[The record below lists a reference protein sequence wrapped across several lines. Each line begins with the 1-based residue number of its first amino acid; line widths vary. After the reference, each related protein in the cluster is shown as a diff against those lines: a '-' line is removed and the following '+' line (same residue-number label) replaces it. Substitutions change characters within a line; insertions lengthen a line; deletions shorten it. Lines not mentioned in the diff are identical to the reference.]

1 MRMAEINMIT
11 ALVVAGILFTLG
23 LVGVLV
29 RRNII
34 FILLSIEIM
43 LNACGL
49 AFVVVGSALEQPDGQ
64 AMYFFIL
71 TVAAS
76 EMAIG
81 LGLILNFFHKY
92 KTLDTNVLNQMR
104 G

>member
-1 MRMAEINMIT
+1 MAEINMMTGLI
-11 ALVVAGILFTLG
+11 VAGILFGLG

-34 FILLSIEIM
+34 FIILSIEIM

-49 AFVVVGSALEQPDGQ
+49 AFIVVGSALGQPDGQ
-64 AMYFFIL
+64 VMYFFIL
-71 TVAAS
+71 AVAAA
-76 EMAIG
+76 EMALG

>member
-1 MRMAEINMIT
+1 MIMANVSMMT
-11 ALVVAGILFTLG
+11 GLMVAGILFIIG
-23 LVGVLV
+23 LVGVLA

-34 FILLSIEIM
+34 FVLLSIEIM

-49 AFVVVGSALEQPDGQ
+49 AFIVVGSSLNQPDGQ
-64 AMYFFIL
+64 VMYFFIL
-71 TVAAS
+71 AIAAA
-76 EMAIG
+76 EVVLG
-81 LGLILNFFHKY
+81 LGLTLNFFHKF

>member
-1 MRMAEINMIT
+1 MMT
-11 ALVVAGILFTLG
+11 GLVVAGILFGLG
-23 LVGVLV
+23 LIGVLV

-34 FILLSIEIM
+34 FIILSIEIM

-49 AFVVVGSALEQPDGQ
+49 AFIVVGYTLKQPDGQ

-71 TVAAS
+71 AVAAA
-76 EMAIG
+76 EMTLG
-81 LGLILNFFHKY
+81 LGLVMNFYHKY
-92 KTLDTNVLNQMR
+92 KSLDTNVLNQMR

>member
-1 MRMAEINMIT
+1 MAEINMTTGLI
-11 ALVVAGILFTLG
+11 VAGILFGLG

-34 FILLSIEIM
+34 FILLSLEVM

-49 AFVVVGSALEQPDGQ
+49 AFIVVGSALNQPDGQ
-64 AMYFFIL
+64 VMYFFIL
-71 TVAAS
+71 AVAAS
-76 EMAIG
+76 EMALG
-81 LGLILNFFHKY
+81 LGLILNLHHNY
-92 KTLDTNVLNQMR
+92 KTLDTNALNQMR

>member
-1 MRMAEINMIT
+1 MAEVNMTTGLI
-11 ALVVAGILFTLG
+11 VAGILFGLG

-34 FILLSIEIM
+34 FILLSLEVM

-49 AFVVVGSALEQPDGQ
+49 AFIVAGSSRNQPDGQ
-64 AMYFFIL
+64 VMYFFIL
-71 TVAAS
+71 AIAAS

-81 LGLILNFFHKY
+81 LGLILSLYHKF
-92 KTLDTNVLNQMR
+92 KTLDIKVLKQMK

>member
-1 MRMAEINMIT
+1 MT
-11 ALVVAGILFTLG
+11 TGLLVAGILFGLG

-34 FILLSIEIM
+34 FILLSLEVM

-49 AFVVVGSALEQPDGQ
+49 AFIVAGSALNQPDGQ
-64 AMYFFIL
+64 VMYFFIL
-71 TVAAS
+71 SVAAA

-81 LGLILNFFHKY
+81 LGLILNLHHKY
-92 KTLDTNVLNQMR
+92 KTLDTNTLNQMR

>member
-1 MRMAEINMIT
+1 MAEINMISG
-11 ALVVAGILFTLG
+11 LLIAGILFIIG
-23 LVGVLV
+23 LAGVIA

-43 LNACGL
+43 LNSCGL
-49 AFVVVGSALEQPDGQ
+49 AFIVVGSALNQPDGQ
-64 AMYFFIL
+64 VMYFFIL
-71 TVAAS
+71 AVAAA
-76 EMAIG
+76 EMALG

-92 KTLDTNVLNQMR
+92 KTLDTNVLNRMK

>member
-1 MRMAEINMIT
+1 MGHISMMSGMI
-11 ALVVAGILFTLG
+11 LAGILFIIG
-23 LVGVLV
+23 LVGVLS

-43 LNACGL
+43 LNATGI
-49 AFVVVGSALEQPDGQ
+49 AFISAGSALNQPDGQ
-64 AMYFFIL
+64 VMYFFIL
-71 TVAAS
+71 SVTAA

-81 LGLILNFFHKY
+81 LALMLNLFHKF
-92 KTLDTNVLNQMR
+92 KTLDTDKLNQLR

>member
-1 MRMAEINMIT
+1 MT
-11 ALVVAGILFTLG
+11 TGLLVAGILFGLG

-34 FILLSIEIM
+34 FILLSLEVM

-49 AFVVVGSALEQPDGQ
+49 AFIVAGSALNQPDGQ
-64 AMYFFIL
+64 VMYFFIL
-71 TVAAS
+71 SVAAA

-81 LGLILNFFHKY
+81 LGLILNFYHKY
-92 KTLDTNVLNQMR
+92 KTLDTNALNQMR

>member
-1 MRMAEINMIT
+1 MAEINMMT
-11 ALVVAGILFTLG
+11 GLVVAGILFGLG
-23 LVGVLV
+23 LIGVLV

-34 FILLSIEIM
+34 FIILSIEIM

-49 AFVVVGSALEQPDGQ
+49 AFIVVGYTLKQPDGQ

-71 TVAAS
+71 AVAAA
-76 EMAIG
+76 EMTLG
-81 LGLILNFFHKY
+81 LGLVMNFYHKY
-92 KTLDTNVLNQMR
+92 KSLDTNVLNQMR

>member
-1 MRMAEINMIT
+1 MAEINMTTGLI
-11 ALVVAGILFTLG
+11 VAGILFGLG

-34 FILLSIEIM
+34 FILLSLEVM

-49 AFVVVGSALEQPDGQ
+49 AFIVVGSVLDQPDGQ
-64 AMYFFIL
+64 VTYFFIL
-71 TVAAS
+71 AVAAS
-76 EMAIG
+76 EMALG
-81 LGLILNFFHKY
+81 LGLILNLHRKY
-92 KTLDTNVLNQMR
+92 KTLDTNALNRMR

>member
-1 MRMAEINMIT
+1 MMT
-11 ALVVAGILFTLG
+11 GLVVAGILFGLG
-23 LVGVLV
+23 LIGVLV

-34 FILLSIEIM
+34 FIILSIEIM

-49 AFVVVGSALEQPDGQ
+49 AFIVVGSALEQPDGQ

-71 TVAAS
+71 AVAAA
-76 EMAIG
+76 EMTLG
-81 LGLILNFFHKY
+81 LGLVMNFYHKY
-92 KTLDTNVLNQMR
+92 KSLDTNVLNQMR

>member
-1 MRMAEINMIT
+1 MTTGLI
-11 ALVVAGILFTLG
+11 VAGILFSLG

-34 FILLSIEIM
+34 FILLSLEVM

-49 AFVVVGSALEQPDGQ
+49 AFIVVGSALNQPDGQ
-64 AMYFFIL
+64 VMYFFIL
-71 TVAAS
+71 SVAAA

-81 LGLILNFFHKY
+81 LGLILNLYHNY
-92 KTLDTNVLNQMR
+92 KTLDTNALNQM
-104 G
+104 

>member
-1 MRMAEINMIT
+1 MAEINMTTGLI
-11 ALVVAGILFTLG
+11 VAGILFGLG

-34 FILLSIEIM
+34 FILLSLEVM

-49 AFVVVGSALEQPDGQ
+49 AFIVVGSALNQPDGQ
-64 AMYFFIL
+64 VMYFFIL
-71 TVAAS
+71 AVAAS
-76 EMAIG
+76 EMALG
-81 LGLILNFFHKY
+81 LGLILNLHHNY
-92 KTLDTNVLNQMR
+92 KTLYTNALNQMR